1 VVETHLKPEDRRT
14 LGGPVW
20 PLWVID
26 PANLSQVCNPPQTET
41 NYIQRIFFSSRTLL
55 LSLLFHLLLPR
66 HHGFDR
72 LEVVLSAVGR
82 ADTRSPEF
90 FGGFQRGFSYDESGF
105 GDPRVTASGRAGVR
119 WEKWSPK
126 RWVKIVVSS
135 EGRAD
140 FCLCDLGIP
149 YRGVGWLTNN
159 HLDHAAKIPKQTED
173 LARSIRGLHQA
184 AMDIHH
190 TAPKT
195 VAE

>member
-1 VVETHLKPEDRRT
+1 MTSLVLGT
-14 LGGPVW
+14 LE
-20 PLWVID
+20 
-26 PANLSQVCNPPQTET
+26 S
-41 NYIQRIFFSSRTLL
+41 LL
-55 LSLLFHLLLPR
+55 L
-66 HHGFDR
+66 G
-72 LEVVLSAVGR
+72 VLAW
-82 ADTRSPEF
+82 
-90 FGGFQRGFSYDESGF
+90 
-105 GDPRVTASGRAGVR
+105 VR
-119 WEKWSPK
+119 WDKWTPK
-126 RWVKIVVSS
+126 RWVKIVVSF

-140 FCLCDLGIP
+140 SCLCDLGIP